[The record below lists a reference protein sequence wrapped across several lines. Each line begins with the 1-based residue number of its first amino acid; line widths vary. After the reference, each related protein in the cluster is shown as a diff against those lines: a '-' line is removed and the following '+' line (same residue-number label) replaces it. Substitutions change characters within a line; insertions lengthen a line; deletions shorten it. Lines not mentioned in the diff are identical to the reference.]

1 MIRVV
6 LVDDEPAVR
15 RGLKMRLEL
24 TKERCVVGETGDG
37 TAALPLIR
45 QLDPDVV
52 VMDVE
57 LPGRDG
63 ICLTGILRAEN
74 KGIAIVILSMHDDA
88 ETRTHAHAAGAD
100 KFVSKHEGTDALLQA
115 IREAVAYR
123 QTRGGHAVEKEN
135 GSNEEKKV

>member
-1 MIRVV
+1 MIRIM

-37 TAALPLIR
+37 TAALLLIR

-57 LPGRDG
+57 LPGQDG
-63 ICLTGILRAEN
+63 ICLSGMLRAEN

-88 ETRTHAHAAGAD
+88 ETRAHAQAAGAD

-115 IREAVAYR
+115 MREAVAYR
-123 QTRGGHAVEKEN
+123 QARGPYAVQKEN
-135 GSNEEKKV
+135 ESNE